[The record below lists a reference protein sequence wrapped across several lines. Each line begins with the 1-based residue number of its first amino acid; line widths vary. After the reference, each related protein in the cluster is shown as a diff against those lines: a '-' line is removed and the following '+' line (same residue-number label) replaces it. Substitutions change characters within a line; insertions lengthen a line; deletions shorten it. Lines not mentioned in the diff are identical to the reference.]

1 MSIHV
6 APVLLPLCSALLLSA
21 CAATSGSLASNTQ
34 APGALNTSAAEDVD
48 AYLALPDFAEQLGQ
62 MTSLE
67 TRVLALSADEPL
79 AMGALGSALIERN
92 PSSLTGHHAL
102 ITFYQHLDAAAA
114 IETHALAFEKHRQ
127 TILASGDGSQM
138 QPYRVMSRA
147 DAVLTLTQDGQ
158 TMVGGI
164 YQSNGSKPL
173 QLQLLYR
180 ENATSPVKSRYFDL
194 SALASAVGADATN
207 DSEDPWEI
215 LRILADSND
224 SAARAAI
231 GTYLAGQR
239 RYESAVGWLEM
250 ASREPNLLAHTL
262 LARIYWYQSGVIEK
276 EPSDDSAPQP
286 TAQEMVRKAIEN
298 HVKAID
304 LGSTESMYTL
314 GRWLLEDTHTQPSSG
329 NDDPRLSPKNK
340 QEQALALLQQAG
352 GLGHAESYI
361 YLASQYQRG
370 SRLPKSDDLANRYF
384 ARAADLRN
392 PKAVIS
398 YARYI
403 AGSNQRESQTRLM
416 PLLRELA
423 DANNPEAMVVIGNL
437 YAKGVEVRRSARRA
451 VRWYKKAVDQVQA
464 SHHGNAAVVNEVAW
478 TLAVSD
484 QKGLHKPDYAQA
496 IMDEMMRSNK
506 QVQTHPEYLD
516 TWAAT
521 YAANGNFPKAIELQK
536 RALYFARTQERSDVI
551 DILQT
556 HLESFEDGANITDN
570 IP

>member
-6 APVLLPLCSALLLSA
+6 APLLLSLCSALLLSA
-21 CAATSGSLASNTQ
+21 CAATGGNDTSKTQ
-34 APGALNTSAAEDVD
+34 TQGALDANGTNDTD
-48 AYLALPDFAEQLGQ
+48 AYLALPDFAEQLGY

-67 TRVLALSADEPL
+67 TRVLALRADEPL

-102 ITFYQHLDAAAA
+102 TTFYQHLDAAEAV
-114 IETHALAFEKHRQ
+114 ETHANAFEMQRQ
-127 TILASGDGSQM
+127 IILASGDGSEQ
-138 QPYRVMSRA
+138 QPYRVTSRA
-147 DAVLTLTQDGQ
+147 DAVLTFSQDGR

-164 YQSNGSKPL
+164 YQSNGPTPL
-173 QLQLLYR
+173 QLLLLYR
-180 ENATSPVKSRYFDL
+180 ENATSPVRSRYFDL
-194 SALASAVGADATN
+194 SALASAVGADDAADTEN
-207 DSEDPWEI
+207 PWET

-239 RYESAVGWLEM
+239 RYESAAGWLEM

-262 LARIYWYQSGVIEK
+262 LARIYWYQSGVIDK
-276 EPSDDSAPQP
+276 APSGDSTPQM
-286 TAQEMVRKAIEN
+286 TAEELVRKAIEN

-314 GRWLLEDTHTQPSSG
+314 GRWLLEDTHTKPSSG
-329 NDDPRLSPKNK
+329 NDDPRLSTENK

-352 GLGHAESYI
+352 ELGHAESYI

-370 SRLPKSDDLANRYF
+370 TKLPKSDDLANRYF

-403 AGSNQRESQTRLM
+403 AGSEQRESQTRLM

-437 YAKGVEVRRSARRA
+437 YAKGIEVRRSARQA

-464 SHHGNAAVVNEVAW
+464 SHHGNAAIVNEVAW

-484 QKGLHKPDYAQA
+484 QRGLQQPDYAQA

-556 HLESFEDGANITDN
+556 HLESFEAGANITDN

>member
-6 APVLLPLCSALLLSA
+6 APVLLSLCSALLLSA
-21 CAATSGSLASNTQ
+21 CAATSSNYASHTQ
-34 APGALNTSAAEDVD
+34 TQGALNPRAANDAN
-48 AYLALPDFAEQLGQ
+48 AYLALPDFAEQLGYT
-62 MTSLE
+62 TSLE

-102 ITFYQHLDAAAA
+102 TTFYQHLDAAKALA
-114 IETHALAFEKHRQ
+114 THANAFEMHRQ
-127 TILASGDGSQM
+127 TVLASGDGSQER
-138 QPYRVMSRA
+138 PYRVTSRA

-158 TMVGGI
+158 TVVGGI
-164 YQSNGSKPL
+164 YQSNGPTPL
-173 QLQLLYR
+173 QLLLLYR
-180 ENATSPVKSRYFDL
+180 DSATGPVRSRYFDL
-194 SALASAVGADATN
+194 SALASMVGADDTADTEN
-207 DSEDPWEI
+207 PWET

-262 LARIYWYQSGVIEK
+262 LARIYWYQSGVIDK
-276 EPSDDSAPQP
+276 EPSGDSAPQ
-286 TAQEMVRKAIEN
+286 ASAEELVRKAIEN

-314 GRWLLEDTHTQPSSG
+314 GRWLLEDTHTKPSSG
-329 NDDPRLSPKNK
+329 SEDPRLSPESK

-370 SRLPKSDDLANRYF
+370 SRLPKSDDLANSYF

-403 AGSNQRESQTRLM
+403 AGSDLRESQTRLM

-423 DANNPEAMVVIGNL
+423 DANNAEAMVVIGNL
-437 YAKGVEVRRSARRA
+437 YAKGVEVRRSARKA
-451 VRWYKKAVDQVQA
+451 VRWYKKAVAQVQA
-464 SHHGNAAVVNEVAW
+464 SHHGNAAIVNEVAW
-478 TLAVSD
+478 TLAVTV
-484 QKGLHKPDYAQA
+484 QKGLQKPDYAQA

-556 HLESFEDGANITDN
+556 HLESFEAGANITDN